1 MKKLIKRY
9 IQLMK
14 ASSGGDPFIA
24 AVHQCMTMFTVTFVL
39 VMGLFLLLA
48 LLGVNEMII
57 AGICAVVGIVCPF
70 IILFVYIELDLF

>member
-9 IQLMK
+9 IQFMN

-24 AVHQCMTMFTVTFVL
+24 AVYQVMTMFTVTFVL

-48 LLGVNEMII
+48 VLGVNEMVV
-57 AGICAVVGIVCPF
+57 AGICAAVGIVCPF
-70 IILFVYIELDLF
+70 VILWVYIELDLF